1 MSSGW
6 GSGGG
11 MIANPIVFI
20 PNPSA
25 GFIVFSASPSI
36 GVVIFTSV
44 F

>member
-20 PNPSA
+20 TNPSA
-25 GFIVFSASPSI
+25 GLIFSESLAI